1 MYFSNLKLKFFMEY
15 FIRSILTYL
24 FLEYYKIF
32 LVYCIKFLLFILLV
46 IALRDLN
53 WFSLSSKFEVL
64 NTAIN

>member
-1 MYFSNLKLKFFMEY
+1 MEY